1 MASSRRSNKQI
12 RVKFCTFDFMYI
24 PDSKSQ
30 HPSRWKWMAEIL
42 FWVLAVVVSILVM
55 RPIHDY
61 YGDQFKYYE
70 SNYAFIVLF
79 ITYTRYLF
87 LLRFTPFS
95 HNLWVKLVLTFL
107 SIPLMLWLV
116 DDTYDFRRM
125 LDEVGLEPFVMSK
138 NLDTRLSLAR
148 YAKYEYLFF
157 STSAII
163 TIVLMP
169 FRMIVSIWRVR
180 NRNE

>member
-1 MASSRRSNKQI
+1 
-12 RVKFCTFDFMYI
+12 MYV
-24 PDSKSQ
+24 PDSNQNK
-30 HPSRWKWMAEIL
+30 HLRWKWMAEIL
-42 FWVLAVVVSILVM
+42 FGIMAIVIAVLVM
-55 RPIHDY
+55 HPIHDY
-61 YGDQFKYYE
+61 YGDNFVYYE

-95 HNLWVKLVLTFL
+95 HNLWIKLILVFA

-125 LDEVGLEPFVMSK
+125 LEEVGLEPLVQSN
-138 NLDTRLSLAR
+138 NLETRLSLAR

-169 FRMIVSIWRVR
+169 FRMVVSIWKVR
-180 NRNE
+180 NKRG

>member
-1 MASSRRSNKQI
+1 
-12 RVKFCTFDFMYI
+12 MYI
-24 PDSKSQ
+24 PDSKSTQ
-30 HPSRWKWMAEIL
+30 PGRWKWLAEIL
-42 FWVLAVVVSILVM
+42 FWVLAVAIALLVM

-61 YGDQFKYYE
+61 YGNNFHYYE

-87 LLRFTPFS
+87 LLRLTPFS
-95 HNLWVKLVLTFL
+95 HNLWVKFILVFA

-125 LDEVGLEPFVMSK
+125 LDEVGLEPMVKSAH
-138 NLDTRLSLAR
+138 LDTRLSLAR

-163 TIVLMP
+163 TIILVP

-180 NRNE
+180 NQKNRV